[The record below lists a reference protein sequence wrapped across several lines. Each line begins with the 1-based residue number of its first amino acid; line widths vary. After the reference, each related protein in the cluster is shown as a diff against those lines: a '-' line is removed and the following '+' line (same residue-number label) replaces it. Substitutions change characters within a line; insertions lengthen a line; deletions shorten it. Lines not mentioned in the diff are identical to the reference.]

1 MLARTLKHSESE
13 VSKFVNALMIDNVLR
28 EDVKTTTTGI
38 ASLVASAGK
47 HGYDFTIDD
56 AKNYTACVDAFV
68 EEEIIGQNH
77 SRGDTVVT
85 NVAVEVVVVVA
96 VTVTL

>member
-1 MLARTLKHSESE
+1 MPTFPNYREVE
-13 VSKFVNALMIDNVLR
+13 VSKFAKALMADNALR
-28 EDVKTTTTGI
+28 EDVKTNTTGL
-38 ASLVASAGK
+38 ASLVACARK

-56 AKNYTACVDAFV
+56 AKNYTASADAFV
-68 EEEIIGQNH
+68 EGEIIGQH
-77 SRGDTVVT
+77 HVRGNTVIT

>member
-1 MLARTLKHSESE
+1 
-13 VSKFVNALMIDNVLR
+13 MIDNVIR
-28 EDVKTTTTGI
+28 EDVKTTTGL
-38 ASLVASAGK
+38 ASLVASARK
-47 HGYDFTIDD
+47 HGYDFTFDD